1 MAGVCDDGEVA
12 VKGGSDGDC
21 GMDDGEG
28 ALVRDMMS
36 RGNELCENDAMLLRE
51 RVR

>member
-1 MAGVCDDGEVA
+1 VAGACDDGEVA

-21 GMDDGEG
+21 GMDEGDG
-28 ALVRDMMS
+28 AFVRDMMS

-51 RVR
+51 CVS